1 MHRFATI
8 LTLLAASTF
17 HAGPLSGPYRP
28 GNGVVSETDMA
39 AIVPSE
45 GSAGVIEN
53 VKRSGESSITGDLD
67 MGTVARDEGSKCFQL
82 SLRHLMLMVLKGT
95 VNVEESQR
103 SDKNDGITA
112 LSNDERTG
120 LDNRDVQLVGPFD
133 VDGILPVDAS
143 GVIIG
148 I

>member
-8 LTLLAASTF
+8 LTLLAASTV

-45 GSAGVIEN
+45 GSAGIIEN
-53 VKRSGESSITGDLD
+53 VKRAGKSSITGDL
-67 MGTVARDEGSKCFQL
+67 ARDEGSKCFQL

-95 VNVEESQR
+95 VNVEDSQR
-103 SDKNDGITA
+103 NDNHDGITA
-112 LSNDERTG
+112 LSNDEQTG
-120 LDNRDVQLVGPFD
+120 LDNRDEQLPGPFD